1 MTDRH
6 SQPEADRR
14 RTRAAAPIGAVR
26 RGRGGFTL
34 SEILVVITIIVIV
47 ATLTVPV
54 FNVLSGSRSIDG
66 ASNTIGAMLAR
77 ARQEA
82 ISRQRPIG
90 LAVFTDTVRDRVAVA
105 LVSSPLPWQP
115 DTTYVRGDVVSVVST
130 LETDPRGAPARTYF
144 YVCHTTHTSA
154 TSMNDPFSPDRMPRS
169 TSPGTIRWN
178 FLRAGSPHNP
188 DAPLLTESP
197 PRRYGLPSYVS
208 IVPGTD
214 IMYLP
219 RGVGAQVLVSAR
231 TTTGGQLDRYLHAG
245 VIFFGPDGRLMP
257 EQTWGVLFNGVDLP
271 DATNQDLTSSR
282 LGMLIR
288 FDSNPASSADSTNID
303 PVPSLTSDRLRGGL
317 GVILFDRQ
325 AYLSQGFPLWDAM
338 LDPSRSFD
346 AGTPS
351 ERTKETWL
359 DANGTLLLVNRF
371 NGTLLRAE

>member
-1 MTDRH
+1 MR
-6 SQPEADRR
+6 P
-14 RTRAAAPIGAVR
+14 
-26 RGRGGFTL
+26 GRGGFTL

-115 DTTYVRGDVVSVVST
+115 DTTYVRGDVVSVVSN
-130 LETDPRGAPARTYF
+130 LEEEARGAAPRTYYF
-144 YVCHTTHTSA
+144 VCHTTHTSA

-169 TSPGTIRWN
+169 ISPGAIRWN
-178 FLRAGSPHNP
+178 LLPAGNPYNP
-188 DAPLLTESP
+188 DVPLPSASP

-219 RGVGAQVLVSAR
+219 RGVGAQVLISAR
-231 TTTGGQLDRYLHAG
+231 TTTGNQLDRYLHAG

-257 EQTWGVLFNGVDLP
+257 EQTWGVLFNVVDLP

-288 FDSNPASSADSTNID
+288 FDSNPASSADSTNMD
-303 PVPSLTSDRLRGGL
+303 PVPSATSDRLRGGL

-325 AYLSQGFPLWDAM
+325 AYLAQGFPLWDAM

-346 AGTPS
+346 AGAPS
-351 ERTKETWL
+351 ERTKEAWL